1 MIAITGYC
9 WLAEACKFPPLLL
22 QELQEDRVNEK
33 VDVFSFGVV
42 MWEIWTWAE
51 QPYPGLGLPE
61 IFSVSLLRTSLVPFD
76 PSDCPGSLQ
85 GFPCLSDCCCEL
97 QGCYVSWIFA
107 LLLPLLAVACS
118 STSPAFAPPCHS
130 PM

>member
-1 MIAITGYC
+1 M
-9 WLAEACKFPPLLL
+9 

-61 IFSVSLLRTSLVPFD
+61 IFSVRDLFFTLLSLLPIQKQHPNL
-76 PSDCPGSLQ
+76 
-85 GFPCLSDCCCEL
+85 
-97 QGCYVSWIFA
+97 A
-107 LLLPLLAVACS
+107 LASKLDE
-118 STSPAFAPPCHS
+118 
-130 PM
+130 MKG

>member
-1 MIAITGYC
+1 M
-9 WLAEACKFPPLLL
+9 

-61 IFSVSLLRTSLVPFD
+61 IFSVSICVT
-76 PSDCPGSLQ
+76 
-85 GFPCLSDCCCEL
+85 
-97 QGCYVSWIFA
+97 
-107 LLLPLLAVACS
+107 LLLLAYELKSSFPNLHQRASLTECRDCFTLL
-118 STSPAFAPPCHS
+118 
-130 PM
+130 

>member
-1 MIAITGYC
+1 MGIRSKRVCSAGQEIDRLVIATSAQPGVIALTRA
-9 WLAEACKFPPLLL
+9 LPL

-61 IFSVSLLRTSLVPFD
+61 IFAV
-76 PSDCPGSLQ
+76 
-85 GFPCLSDCCCEL
+85 CLFHVGGL
-97 QGCYVSWIFA
+97 FFRW
-107 LLLPLLAVACS
+107 S
-118 STSPAFAPPCHS
+118 SCHTIVIRNE
-130 PM
+130 

>member
-1 MIAITGYC
+1 MNALTR
-9 WLAEACKFPPLLL
+9 ALLL

-61 IFSVSLLRTSLVPFD
+61 IFAVSLPH
-76 PSDCPGSLQ
+76 SDG
-85 GFPCLSDCCCEL
+85 
-97 QGCYVSWIFA
+97 VS
-107 LLLPLLAVACS
+107 
-118 STSPAFAPPCHS
+118 
-130 PM
+130 

>member
-1 MIAITGYC
+1 M
-9 WLAEACKFPPLLL
+9 LAPLRQKWNTALIKALRL

-61 IFSVSLLRTSLVPFD
+61 IFAVSL
-76 PSDCPGSLQ
+76 
-85 GFPCLSDCCCEL
+85 
-97 QGCYVSWIFA
+97 
-107 LLLPLLAVACS
+107 PLC
-118 STSPAFAPPCHS
+118 
-130 PM
+130 

>member
-1 MIAITGYC
+1 M
-9 WLAEACKFPPLLL
+9 

-61 IFSVSLLRTSLVPFD
+61 IFSVSICFSTCFHLLVMD
-76 PSDCPGSLQ
+76 P
-85 GFPCLSDCCCEL
+85 
-97 QGCYVSWIFA
+97 
-107 LLLPLLAVACS
+107 
-118 STSPAFAPPCHS
+118 
-130 PM
+130 

>member
-1 MIAITGYC
+1 M
-9 WLAEACKFPPLLL
+9 

-61 IFSVSLLRTSLVPFD
+61 IFSVSICFSPCFFLVTHPK
-76 PSDCPGSLQ
+76 
-85 GFPCLSDCCCEL
+85 
-97 QGCYVSWIFA
+97 A
-107 LLLPLLAVACS
+107 TCS
-118 STSPAFAPPCHS
+118 SMQAF
-130 PM
+130 

>member
-1 MIAITGYC
+1 M
-9 WLAEACKFPPLLL
+9 

-61 IFSVSLLRTSLVPFD
+61 IFSVSHMLTQSRNQCQL
-76 PSDCPGSLQ
+76 
-85 GFPCLSDCCCEL
+85 
-97 QGCYVSWIFA
+97 
-107 LLLPLLAVACS
+107 
-118 STSPAFAPPCHS
+118 
-130 PM
+130 M

>member
-1 MIAITGYC
+1 M
-9 WLAEACKFPPLLL
+9 

-61 IFSVSLLRTSLVPFD
+61 IFSVSDLFSTLLYLDLD
-76 PSDCPGSLQ
+76 PEANSQ
-85 GFPCLSDCCCEL
+85 T
-97 QGCYVSWIFA
+97 
-107 LLLPLLAVACS
+107 CS
-118 STSPAFAPPCHS
+118 SQQAC
-130 PM
+130 